1 MCNSFF
7 DITLI
12 VIMWK
17 IYIALVSRLQ
27 YDGDSNTG
35 VLKTCHNAYNVTF
48 LRMYLLWS
56 LCTLNLL
63 VWQLRVAEFLWR
75 HSGAN

>member
-35 VLKTCHNAYNVTF
+35 VQKTCHNACNVTF
-48 LRMYLLWS
+48 LRLYLLVEFMHLEFVCMAAQS
-56 LCTLNLL
+56 CRVL
-63 VWQLRVAEFLWR
+63 VASFWR
-75 HSGAN
+75 